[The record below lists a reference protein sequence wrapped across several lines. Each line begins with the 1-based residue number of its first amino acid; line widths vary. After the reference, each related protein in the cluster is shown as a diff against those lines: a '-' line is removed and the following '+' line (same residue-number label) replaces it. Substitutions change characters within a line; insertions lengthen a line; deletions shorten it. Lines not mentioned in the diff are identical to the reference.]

1 MQFSLLLHSPSSST
15 TQSTS
20 PFSAEFRW
28 LWQQGGRKFGE
39 IKQGDKRTPCTHKS
53 VHRVV
58 YCCVPVVRLDFFSV
72 WEATLFICIPYRYSD
87 QLGFRFYPLSFIA
100 SIFSRRGSLL
110 LRRPMPFPKR
120 FLSDTAPRR
129 RCCVAIKS
137 LFVGMGA
144 SYTRLSV

>member
-1 MQFSLLLHSPSSST
+1 MNPLTDVGGSGGKAVQFSLLLHSPSSST

-58 YCCVPVVRLDFFSV
+58 YCCVPVVRLDFFFV
-72 WEATLFICIPYRYSD
+72 WKATLFICIPYRYRYL
-87 QLGFRFYPLSFIA
+87 LGFRFFPLSFIA
-100 SIFSRRGSLL
+100 SIFSRREAPFSSVVLYRSLNA
-110 LRRPMPFPKR
+110 F
-120 FLSDTAPRR
+120 
-129 RCCVAIKS
+129 
-137 LFVGMGA
+137 
-144 SYTRLSV
+144 